1 MKKQGFIT
9 AFKLIWKISNKK
21 DRFYFIC
28 LFIACFIRAATELLP
43 PFVTACVVAKISGE
57 GASFLFIK
65 FPDSLSVAWLI
76 VIVFG
81 LFFLA
86 SITATSVRALV
97 KLFSCR
103 MMNKTNL
110 YALKETLALRKNFQL
125 NMTNGEAGYIIKNA
139 SEQVA
144 GFIEEFLVK
153 LLVPIITAIIAI
165 VYIATINAFSFLIV
179 IATVVLLGLTI
190 WFRIF
195 NDKKVFKQF
204 EKINGKINNH
214 VLNNIE
220 NLPLVGFF
228 KTKLTELRIAKELNK
243 EYYTAEKK
251 RVNTY
256 MVYWSLIYFIEFVC
270 TCAVTLLVVGSDAN
284 GAVLASTLIVLI
296 PYLLKIF
303 TSTETLAFIMG
314 NCQQQAIK
322 ISRLNL
328 LTASDDELIKKGEKL
343 PCEEKIEKITIKGL
357 RVELGDFKKTF
368 DFVQFEKGKIN
379 CLAGGSGSGKTT
391 FINCLLGLKEYES
404 GEILINE
411 KHHVDSLFFE
421 SDRIALS
428 FQGENFFDRSTVE
441 NIMYPQN
448 QLSDKAK
455 NLIAKF
461 GLENV
466 LEREHLEQNASFKTS
481 LSGGEKKRIS
491 FIRAIVKDAEVY
503 IFDEPTNELDPQNVD
518 KVLKVLTELKNN
530 SLVITISHDK
540 RVLDISENVIFL

>member
-1 MKKQGFIT
+1 
-9 AFKLIWKISNKK
+9 
-21 DRFYFIC
+21 
-28 LFIACFIRAATELLP
+28 
-43 PFVTACVVAKISGE
+43 
-57 GASFLFIK
+57 
-65 FPDSLSVAWLI
+65 
-76 VIVFG
+76 
-81 LFFLA
+81 
-86 SITATSVRALV
+86 
-97 KLFSCR
+97 
-103 MMNKTNL
+103 
-110 YALKETLALRKNFQL
+110 
-125 NMTNGEAGYIIKNA
+125 MTNGEAGYIIKNA

-357 RVELGDFKKTF
+357 RVELGDFKKAF

-428 FQGENFFDRSTVE
+428 FQGENFFDRSIVE

-455 NLIAKF
+455 SLIAKF

-491 FIRAIVKDAEVY
+491 FIRAVVKDAEVY